1 MSATPP
7 RDSTG
12 IPGYLIVL
20 AAFSVL
26 VFLAAL
32 GFGLVAFDI
41 VDLGGDDNPPAP
53 TVIVDGEALQTSGF
67 TVRDSRIVDGKY
79 EIDVNVS
86 VTNTGD
92 DLLKNST
99 MFVQCLDGGN
109 VSNSQLITQ
118 IQPDQTIQFEMT
130 LYGTGEPKCASPIV
144 AFDTP

>member
-1 MSATPP
+1 MSASPP
-7 RDSTG
+7 RDSNG

-41 VDLGGDDNPPAP
+41 VDIGGDDAPAP
-53 TVIVDGEALQTSGF
+53 TAQAPGEALQNSGF
-67 TVRDSRIVDGKY
+67 TIRDTRMSGDRY
-79 EIDVNVS
+79 EMDVNVS

-92 DLLKNST
+92 ELLKNST

-130 LYGTGEPKCASPIV
+130 LYGTGEPTCSSPVI

>member
-7 RDSTG
+7 RDSNG
-12 IPGYLIVL
+12 IPGYLVVL
-20 AAFSVL
+20 AAFSIL

-41 VDLGGDDNPPAP
+41 VGIGGDDDPPVP
-53 TVIVDGEALQTSGF
+53 TVGVDGEALQNSGF
-67 TVRDSRIVDGKY
+67 TVRDTRSDGDRY

-92 DLLKNST
+92 ELLKNST

-118 IQPDQTIQFEMT
+118 IQPEQTIQFEMT
-130 LYGTGEPKCASPIV
+130 LYGTGEPTCTSPIV

>member
-1 MSATPP
+1 MSASPP
-7 RDSTG
+7 RDSNG

-20 AAFSVL
+20 AAFSLLVL
-26 VFLAAL
+26 LAAL

-41 VDLGGDDNPPAP
+41 VDIGGDDDPPVP
-53 TVIVDGEALQTSGF
+53 TMVADGEALQNSGF
-67 TVRDSRIVDGKY
+67 TIRDTRTDGDRY

-92 DLLKNST
+92 ELLKNTT

-130 LYGTGEPKCASPIV
+130 LYGTGQPKCASPVI

>member
-1 MSATPP
+1 MSASPP
-7 RDSTG
+7 RDSNG
-12 IPGYLIVL
+12 IPGYLVVL

-41 VDLGGDDNPPAP
+41 VDLGRDDNSPAP
-53 TVIVDGEALQTSGF
+53 TVVVDGEALQNSGF
-67 TVRDSRIVDGKY
+67 TIRESRVVNRKY

-92 DLLKNST
+92 ELLKNST

-130 LYGTGEPKCASPIV
+130 LYGTGEPKCTSPIV

>member
-1 MSATPP
+1 MSAVPP
-7 RDSTG
+7 RNSQG
-12 IPGYLIVL
+12 IPGYLVVL

-32 GFGLVAFDI
+32 GFGLVAFGI
-41 VDLGGDDNPPAP
+41 VDLGDDDPPAP
-53 TVIVDGEALQTSGF
+53 SVGVEGQALQASGF
-67 TVRDSRIVDGKY
+67 TIRESRVIDSKY
-79 EIDVNVS
+79 EMDVNVS
-86 VTNTGD
+86 VTNTD
-92 DLLKNST
+92 DELLKNST

-130 LYGTGEPKCASPIV
+130 LYGTGEPRCASPIV